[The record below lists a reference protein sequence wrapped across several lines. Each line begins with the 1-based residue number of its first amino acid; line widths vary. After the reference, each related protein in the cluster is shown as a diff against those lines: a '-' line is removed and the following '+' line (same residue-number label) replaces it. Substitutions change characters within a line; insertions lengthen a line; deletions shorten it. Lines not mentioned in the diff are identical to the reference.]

1 MSGSKCRR
9 ESPRPGRRRR
19 PADRQLGASPPERQP
34 VRDPVRGAGG
44 VAGGA
49 RWGVNPMALRPFP
62 GKSDGMP
69 GSPQTSPVLSGT
81 RDVDLDAVGACMG
94 YRVDDPN
101 GRVGTVTGLI
111 AGVWTDRPDA
121 IEVRVGL
128 FRTAG
133 LVVPTDAVAVVH
145 PARRR
150 VILREA
156 VDLDDAGLS

>member
-1 MSGSKCRR
+1 
-9 ESPRPGRRRR
+9 
-19 PADRQLGASPPERQP
+19 
-34 VRDPVRGAGG
+34 
-44 VAGGA
+44 
-49 RWGVNPMALRPFP
+49 MALRPFS

-69 GSPQTSPVLSGT
+69 VSPQTSPVVRGRTRMHARIVHPPSDRHTDPRASGM
-81 RDVDLDAVGACMG
+81 RDADLDAVGACLG

-111 AGVWTDRPDA
+111 AGAWTDRPDA

-128 FRTAG
+128 FRTAS

-150 VILREA
+150 VILREP
-156 VDLDDAGLS
+156 VDLDDAGVS